1 MANRPWSPDLY
12 VSLLGLVTQ
21 RAMSGVALICRVD
34 LVALDLSE
42 DVVCLR
48 PECPRVLWKP

>member
-1 MANRPWSPDLY
+1 MADWPWSPNLY

-21 RAMSGVALICRVD
+21 CAMSGVTLICRVD

-48 PECPRVLWKP
+48 PECPHTLWEP